1 MLTSVPEMLV
11 KKVKIR
17 LFLKKKKN
25 KFFIF
30 KKLNIQLFDISNTI
44 FLYWLF

>member
-25 KFFIF
+25 KRFTF